1 MKVAKFPIIILVVL
15 GFLIVLP
22 TQARAEWFGD
32 FYLGEAFTEEGEV
45 NSPAFVTSITKGF
58 GSSLII
64 GLRIGKWLENT
75 PWLGFAMDYS
85 IFNANISHRDIFIS
99 PISFLA
105 MVRMQWLKSTE
116 FPRGRLQPYFG
127 AGPALFYSEINSFS
141 PFPWG
146 PINKVDDPYTSIDLG
161 LDLRVGLAWSITN
174 NLTLFGEY
182 RLSTFESEFEENIY
196 LTGENME
203 AKLTTHHGLAGISYR
218 F

>member
-1 MKVAKFPIIILVVL
+1 MKVAHFPIIILVVL
-15 GFLIVLP
+15 GFLIAFP

-32 FYLGEAFTEEGEV
+32 FYLGVASTEEGEV
-45 NSPAFVTSITKGF
+45 NSPAFAMSITQGF
-58 GSSLII
+58 GSSLIV

-85 IFNANISHRDIFIS
+85 IFDANIGHRDIFIS
-99 PISFLA
+99 PISLLA
-105 MVRMQWLKSTE
+105 MIRFQWVKSSK

-127 AGPALFYSEINSFS
+127 AGPAFFYSEINSFS
-141 PFPWG
+141 AFPWG
-146 PINKVDDPYTSIDLG
+146 PINNVDDFDTSIDLG
-161 LDLRVGLAWSITN
+161 LDLRAGLAWGITN
-174 NLTLFGEY
+174 NLALFGEY

-203 AKLTTHHGLAGISYR
+203 AKLTTHHGLVGISYH